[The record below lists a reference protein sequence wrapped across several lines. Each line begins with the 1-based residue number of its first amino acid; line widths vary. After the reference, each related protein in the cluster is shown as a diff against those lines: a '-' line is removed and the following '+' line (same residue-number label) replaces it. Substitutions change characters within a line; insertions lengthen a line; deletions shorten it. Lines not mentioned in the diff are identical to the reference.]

1 VQALN
6 LKQEKSKMHKCL
18 VVRRRIVFWA
28 LLVLLLGVL
37 VIGDLQ
43 AQAEKATLSGTV
55 FDASGAVVVGA
66 TIQAKNINTSITFSA
81 VTDGQGRY
89 ILPEMAVGT
98 YDVSAEKAGF
108 QKMVQTGI
116 MLTVGARRILDYKL
130 AVGQPV
136 DVIEVTGKASTVDLE
151 TASVGALIVP
161 TQMELLP
168 LNGRNFT
175 DLLSLAPG
183 VATVPPS
190 AGGGGQ
196 SATTYGQSTNYSVS
210 GSRPVGMAYLLD
222 NTDIRNAMDHGAGV
236 SVMGTSLGMEAI
248 QEFTILTNTYSAE
261 FGGTGAAVNAVTKS
275 GSNSLHGTAYEYMRN
290 SALDAMNYFDVP
302 GQKPSFKRNNF
313 GGSLGGP
320 IKKGKA
326 FFFAN
331 YEGLRASTG
340 LTSRAVVPTSL
351 PDLYRAGG
359 MTQNGSGQWVGRPFG
374 PSGPEL
380 PINPLVQSIFELYP
394 LAQSPS
400 QCPNVAGIN
409 LLPGTGLFCSREKQ
423 IGNQDYFLGRVDYNL
438 SDKDSLFARYA
449 RESAYQ
455 VIPYVYT
462 QVPGYPELDW
472 ERNQY
477 LTISE
482 RHMFSPRIVNEVRFG
497 FVRLFTETM
506 SGGKTGTGTALQ
518 QIPGR
523 QDMDFSPGHGLSSL
537 GPTPSSPSRPVMNR
551 FSFGDSVFLSLG
563 SHNIRFGATLTR
575 MQLNTIWNQ
584 YSGGAWI
591 FANLSGG
598 IPGTPFGGA
607 LYGMPLLGVNGAGP
621 EYSYTTPDGK
631 NYPFNPSRHWRQIY
645 LSPFIQDD
653 WKITNRLTLNLGL
666 RYEWASNPTTVSE
679 PVFVINNLTSPTTTQ
694 DDFIAAEHPFISN
707 PNVKNFDPR
716 IGIAYDPFGDHKTS
730 VRAGFGIFH
739 EPVTSRTYA
748 NNNTSFHPNTP
759 LFFSFFTT
767 GLFPNLPNDPN
778 QIVASPIMGDLPA
791 KKTIAWYYALPNTV
805 DTAPY
810 VMQYNLTIQRELFA
824 GTVLTVGY
832 NGSSGRNLFLWSNAN
847 PPLAFSDQS
856 AEWRTANAAAWPG
869 ATGQGP
875 RGTLSNPFVGLY
887 TNPNFQAVEGVT
899 PTAHSSYNAL
909 QISLNRQFSASLVG
923 NIAYTWSKCLDNA
936 SATNSSEQG
945 QWAVYN
951 AYEPDRDYGPC
962 SFNSNHVFTT
972 NVIYRLPFKG
982 NRAMNGWQIGT
993 IVTRYTG
1000 LPFNIQNQ
1008 FGGQYQSRTG
1018 GATEGERPNIV
1029 PGCDPM
1035 TRKRDQWYNPECFV
1049 YAPYGTLGD
1058 TGRNSLKNPNFFN
1071 IDFSLVKDTKLT
1083 EKVNVQFRAEFFN
1096 ILNHPNF
1103 FFGSQAYLMG
1113 TAGTVAPNDP
1123 LRMLPGMDPTYYS
1136 QLSNPAAYRNPT
1148 ATSPGGAICNPS
1160 RQIGAAP
1167 NGPCYAT
1174 GTGLGTTM
1182 PGSQRQIQ
1190 FALKFIF

>member
-1 VQALN
+1 
-6 LKQEKSKMHKCL
+6 MRKCL
-18 VVRRRIVFWA
+18 VARKGIVFWA
-28 LLVLLLGVL
+28 LLLPLFGVL
-37 VIGDLQ
+37 AIGDLH
-43 AQAEKATLSGTV
+43 AQAEKATLSGTAL
-55 FDASGAVVVGA
+55 DASGAVIVGA
-66 TIQAKNINTSITFSA
+66 AIQAKNLNTGIVYSA

-89 ILPEMAVGT
+89 TLPEMAVGT

-116 MLTVGARRILDYKL
+116 VLTVGARRVLDFKL

-136 DVIEVTGKASTVDLE
+136 EVVEVTGQASAVDIT
-151 TASVGALIVP
+151 TASVGALIAP
-161 TQMELLP
+161 TQMENLP

-196 SATTYGQSTNYSVS
+196 SATTYGESTNYSVS
-210 GSRPVGMAYLLD
+210 GSRPVGMAYMLD
-222 NTDIRNAMDHGAGV
+222 NTDIRNQMDHGAGI

-275 GSNSLHGTAYEYMRN
+275 GTNDLHGTAYEYFRN
-290 SALDAMNYFDVP
+290 SAMDARNFFDVK
-302 GQKPSFKRNNF
+302 KPSFKRNNF
-313 GGSLGGP
+313 GASLGGP
-320 IKKGKA
+320 IKKDKA
-326 FFFAN
+326 FFFFN

-340 LTSRAVVPTSL
+340 LTNRAVVPTSL
-351 PDLYRAGG
+351 PELFTAGG
-359 MTQNGSGQWVGRPFG
+359 MTQNQSGQWVGRPYG
-374 PSGPEL
+374 PSGPEV
-380 PINPLVQSIFELYP
+380 PINSVTESIFALYP

-400 QCPNVAGIN
+400 QCPNVSGIS
-409 LLPGTGLFCSREKQ
+409 LLQGTGLYCSSENE
-423 IGNQDYFLGRVDYNL
+423 IGNEDYVLGRVDYNL
-438 SDKDSLFARYA
+438 GNKDALFARYA
-449 RESAYQ
+449 RESGYQ

-482 RHMFSPRIVNEVRFG
+482 RHTFSPKIINEARFG
-497 FVRLFTETM
+497 LVRLFTETAN
-506 SGGKTGTGTALQ
+506 GGKTGTGTALQ
-518 QIPGR
+518 QVPGR
-523 QDMDFSPGHGLSSL
+523 QDMDFSPGYGLSSL

-551 FSFGDSVFLSLG
+551 FSFGDSVFMSMG
-563 SHNIRFGATLTR
+563 AHNIRFGATITR
-575 MQLNTIWNQ
+575 MQLNMIWNQ

-591 FANLSGG
+591 FQNLTGLG
-598 IPGTPFGGA
+598 IPLPGLATLGGA
-607 LYGMPLLGVNGAGP
+607 LYGQPLLGVNAAGP
-621 EYSYTTPDGK
+621 EYSYTSPDGK
-631 NYPFNPSRHWRQIY
+631 NYPFNPARYWRQNY
-645 LSPFIQDD
+645 LSAFIQDD

-666 RYEWASNPTTVSE
+666 RYDFASNPTTVKE
-679 PVFVINNLTSPTTTQ
+679 PVFVINNLASPTTTQ

-716 IGIAYDPFGDHKTS
+716 IGFAWDVFGDHKTS
-730 VRAGFGIFH
+730 IRAGFGMFH

-767 GLFPNLPNDPN
+767 NLFPLLPNDPN
-778 QIVASPIMGDLPA
+778 QIITSPLMGNLPA

-810 VMQYNLTIQRELFA
+810 IMQYNLTVQRELGA

-832 NGSSGRNLFLWSNAN
+832 NGSSGRNLFLWSNVN

-856 AEWRTANAAAWPG
+856 ADWQAANAATWPG
-869 ATGQGP
+869 ATGQGT
-875 RGTLSNPFVGLY
+875 RGTVSNPFVGLY

-899 PTAHSSYNAL
+899 PTAHSSYNSL

-951 AYEPDRDYGPC
+951 AYDPDLDYGPC
-962 SFNSNHVFTT
+962 SFNSNHVFTA
-972 NVIYRLPFKG
+972 NALYRLPFKG
-982 NRAMNGWQIGT
+982 NRAVEGWQIGS

-1000 LPFNIQNQ
+1000 LPYNVQNQ
-1008 FGGQYQSRTG
+1008 FGGQYQSQTG
-1018 GATEGERPNIV
+1018 GATEGERPNLV
-1029 PGCDPM
+1029 PGCNPM
-1035 TRKRDQWYNPECFV
+1035 TRKIDQWYNPECFV

-1058 TGRNSLKNPNFFN
+1058 TGRDALNNPNYFN
-1071 IDFSLVKDTKLT
+1071 LDFSIVKNTKLN
-1083 EKVNVQFRAEFFN
+1083 EKVSMQFRAEFFDV
-1096 ILNHPNF
+1096 LNHPNF

-1113 TAGTVAPNDP
+1113 TAGTVAPTVFNPVTQQVEPNP
-1123 LRMLPGMDPTYYS
+1123 LYPH
-1136 QLSNPAAYRNPT
+1136 LSDPAAYRNPT
-1148 ATSPGGAICNPS
+1148 ATSPGGVICNPS
-1160 RQIGAAP
+1160 QQNGASP
-1167 NGPCYAT
+1167 TGPCYAT
-1174 GTGLGTTM
+1174 QTGLTATM